1 MSEMTPSLNAGPKLS
16 KPTRPP
22 PLELPCDVPH
32 SRPQR
37 RDVAS
42 RYLDTTSSSSLFH
55 SSPYSTAK
63 RCQSPNVTRTNLPAS
78 PSVAANRPQSTG
90 RRQQLDRRGGGGEVS
105 AAERMLLT
113 SGRSLFSSFQA
124 DSSYRGNGNRS
135 KLYPSPPSTPRR
147 VTTVEKRKTA
157 STASGVAKE
166 EKSKLSD
173 QWPRSCLSRSIDFMD
188 TLKGS
193 CNSVASRPLQNSS
206 NSMIPRK
213 ISVDSLALPSKVV
226 SSTTR
231 SQITRPA
238 SPRMVGTTPTASSP
252 RGASIARGLSPSRG
266 PRVISPSGRMVTS
279 PLRMRSS
286 QSNKERE
293 KSRENNGVADDAH
306 VLKLLHNRLLQWR
319 FANARAT
326 AVISAQKMT
335 TEKRLYNSWISIS
348 KLYVS
353 VRAKR
358 IEMQR
363 LKLNL
368 KLMFILNRQIG
379 NLEEWLVVEMD
390 YVSSLVG
397 AAEGLKGSTLC
408 LPVDCVAK
416 VNGQSMKDAISS
428 AVDVMQ
434 AMASSICLLLPKVG
448 KISCLAAELALVN
461 IKEQE
466 MLDVCRELLNA
477 ISALQVRESSFQTLA
492 TQLHT

>member
-1 MSEMTPSLNAGPKLS
+1 MPSHTKLAGMTPSLNAGPKLS

-266 PRVISPSGRMVTS
+266 PRVISPSGRM
-279 PLRMRSS
+279 
-286 QSNKERE
+286 
-293 KSRENNGVADDAH
+293 
-306 VLKLLHNRLLQWR
+306 
-319 FANARAT
+319 
-326 AVISAQKMT
+326 
-335 TEKRLYNSWISIS
+335 KRLYNSWISIS